1 MSKFNMTVLV
11 ALVAAAVVTSF
22 TLFTIDETEQGV
34 IIQFGEFVRVVK
46 EPGLHY
52 KIPFLQKVTRFEKRL
67 LRYDAPPVEF
77 LTRDKKTLVVDI
89 YARFRIVDPLIFLQ
103 TMRGDVNTALGRL
116 GAIISSSLREAVAT
130 HDQRD
135 IITEKRE
142 PIMEEVANDTRK
154 DALKFGI
161 EIFDVRI
168 KRTDFPREIAE
179 SIYARMRA
187 ERERI
192 SKRYRSEGAEEQL
205 KIKATT
211 DKEAA
216 ILIAEAKRKSEV
228 LRGIG
233 DGESIKI
240 YADAYKQDPEFYSF
254 LKSLQIYRES
264 MKEGTKVILSAD
276 SSLFQ
281 YLENPKPG
289 KP

>member
-1 MSKFNMTVLV
+1 MSKFNIIVLAAVLV
-11 ALVAAAVVTSF
+11 IAVVTSF
-22 TLFTIDETEQGV
+22 TFFTIDETEQGV
-34 IIQFGEFVRVVK
+34 IIQLGEYVRTVK
-46 EPGLHY
+46 EPGLHM
-52 KIPFLQKVTRFEKRL
+52 KIPFYQDIKRFEKRL
-67 LRYDAPPVEF
+67 LRYDAAPVEF
-77 LTRDKKTLVVDI
+77 LTRDKKTLVVDV
-89 YARFRIVDPLIFLQ
+89 YARFRIVDPLIFLKSMQ
-103 TMRGDVNTALGRL
+103 GDMNIALGRL
-116 GAIISSSLREAVAT
+116 DTVISSSLREAVAS
-130 HDQRD
+130 HDQSD

-142 PIMEEVANDTRK
+142 PIMKEVAIDTRERTR
-154 DALKFGI
+154 KFGI
-161 EIFDVRI
+161 EIHDVRI

-205 KIKATT
+205 KIKAKT

-216 ILIAEAKRKSEV
+216 ILIAEAKRKSET

-264 MKEGTKVILSAD
+264 MTEGTKVILSAD